1 MLRNWLI
8 RGLLLLALAVVPAA
22 AWVMHDRMRPE
33 RVREALVAALGEKFD
48 GVDVHVGDARLRV
61 FGGITVSDLR
71 LTRKGES
78 TPFFAAPS
86 AVIYHDKEQLQ
97 RGRIAIRKFE
107 FDGPTVRLDRRA
119 DGTWNVA
126 GVARPG
132 GSGDDPVPTV
142 VARNATVF
150 LTDHRPD
157 AAPPVVVSGL
167 KLNLLNDPIT
177 VLRIDATATIAPA
190 VAGEAGGPPPFA
202 VAVSTAVRYDRTTKQ
217 ATARVEAPDVAFS
230 PDLAPAFAKLC
241 PTLADHLSQLTA
253 KVGVRADVATHADRP
268 PTYDV
273 RFDVRDGKFEDP
285 QLPWPVEQ
293 IAGTVRLHDGKVTV
307 EKATAKL
314 GKATAE
320 LSLESR
326 AGLLSPP
333 PQKALSP
340 SPLRGEG
347 WGGGEAST
355 PVEVSTPHPNPPPQ
369 GGREPDGTGE
379 GLSLQTQPSPPDD
392 PFLPVQDAL
401 ERLSL
406 TVKEVAVDDDLFA
419 RLPPKAKE
427 IRDLF
432 SPTGT
437 IDLSVSFTRDA
448 ATWKREVEVRPNRL
462 GVVYAKF
469 RYPVEQLAG
478 TLRKVTSPGS
488 PEAFHVQMTGTAGGR
503 RIEFRGSVVGD
514 GPDPQVNLMIAGT
527 DIPIDDRLMAAF
539 QPKYAKPLAQLRANG
554 RGDFVAELRQEPGVN
569 RFDNTFKIAV
579 YDAALNP
586 EFFPYPMTGAK
597 GTVVVKVASTDERR
611 PLRPGLPLAPLPD
624 TDTVEIRDFE
634 ATHGGGSIWISGDN
648 VPVPGSRDRLFKL
661 RIQGRDCPLDADM
674 KAALGELKIESVWRT
689 FDPRGKLTFGADLDL
704 IDRQSPPV
712 VVLPPPGRG
721 EGGGGG
727 RLGVQVSTLHPSP
740 QGGRGLD
747 PAFDPV
753 RDLKLTLN
761 FRGPTVTPD
770 FFPYRLDDLA
780 GVVRYAGGKVDL
792 ARFSAKHGESRWAMD
807 AGEVR
812 FADRGELWA
821 NLGRVTAAPLIP
833 DAEFRAALPGKLR
846 DAVTELRPRGGLELA
861 MRHAVVKVP
870 PEAPNAP
877 PPPATVYWSGEVKLT
892 GAGLDVGVPWENL
905 QGVIG
910 CTGVYAGT
918 HLGSVVGNA
927 WVESGTI
934 SDQPVSQAK
943 LTFRSRPQQ
952 PDPAKPG
959 AFLPPVVEVPDL
971 IATLYRGA
979 VGGEARITLAD
990 PVRYRLWLT
999 AADVRLEELA
1009 ANLKLGSGAELRGV
1023 AQAKLLIENA
1033 PDPRTGEL
1041 VRTGA
1046 GQIDVPNGRMYN
1058 LPVLMPLLKLVKLQ
1072 APDQTAFEEAHA
1084 VFDLRGDR
1092 IKVTQLDL
1100 IGTALSLGG
1109 SGEMTANGDE
1119 VKFEF
1124 YTVWSQALK
1133 RWLATP
1139 FGDVTSILS
1148 GNLFKIEMV
1157 KKNGEM
1163 QYKPHML
1170 PVVTDPVRAVA
1181 ERLKNR
1187 MGPK

>member
-1 MLRNWLI
+1 MVPAHPDPVTRAAVLRNWLI

-33 RVREALVAALGEKFD
+33 RVREALVAALEEKFD

-71 LTRKGES
+71 LTREGEP
-78 TPFFAAPS
+78 TPFFAAPA

-157 AAPPVVVSGL
+157 AAPPVVVSGV

-190 VAGEAGGPPPFA
+190 VAGEPGGPPPFA

-253 KVGVRADVATHADRP
+253 RVGVRADVATHADRP

-273 RFDVRDGKFEDP
+273 RLDVRDGKFEDP

-326 AGLLSPP
+326 AGVISQNPSPP
-333 PQKALSP
+333 PPPRSGEGEKDRVS
-340 SPLRGEG
+340 SPLRFGEG
-347 WGGGEAST
+347 S
-355 PVEVSTPHPNPPPQ
+355 
-369 GGREPDGTGE
+369 GE

-469 RYPVEQLAG
+469 RYPVEHLAG
-478 TLRKVTSPGS
+478 TFRKVTSPGS

-514 GPDPQVNLMIAGT
+514 GPDPQVNLTIAGT

-579 YDAALNP
+579 YDTALNP

-597 GTVVVKVASTDERR
+597 GTVVVKVASTDDRR
-611 PLRPGLPLAPLPD
+611 PLRPGLPLTPLAD

-648 VPVPGSRDRLFKL
+648 VPVPGTRDRLFKL

-712 VVLPPPGRG
+712 VVLSPPGRG

-727 RLGVQVSTLHPSP
+727 RLGVQVSTPHPSP

-747 PAFDPV
+747 PAFDPA

-792 ARFSAKHGESRWAMD
+792 ARFSATHGESRWAMD

-918 HLGSVVGNA
+918 HLGSVVGNT
-927 WVESGTI
+927 WIESGTI
-934 SDQPVSQAK
+934 SNQPVSQAK

-1109 SGEMTANGDE
+1109 SGEMTTNGDE